1 MVNTEFMTDNMMI
14 LALVGGLSVVLL
26 CLTLF
31 WMKLA
36 DIRSRNQF
44 YCEQIYSELLNALT
58 MVVVLGDEE
67 QQIKSNMALAQIV
80 NKVNL
85 IAGTGVLSYLNAF
98 LELQNAPVTD
108 MKKSAKQHAILN
120 ALVFAI
126 RKETRRHP
134 SERAMRRQGCA
145 FKFYMPAR
153 NQEKGHNQT
162 EDL

>member
-1 MVNTEFMTDNMMI
+1 MTDNIMI
-14 LALVGGLSVVLL
+14 LALVGGFGCILL

-36 DIRSRNQF
+36 DIRSRNQY

-58 MVVVLGDEE
+58 MVVVTGDEE
-67 QQIKSNMALAQIV
+67 HQLKSNLALAQIV

-85 IAGTGVLSYLNAF
+85 IAGAGVLSYMNAF
-98 LELQNAPVTD
+98 LELQNTSGAD
-108 MKKSAKQHAILN
+108 AKKNAKQHAILN

-126 RKETRRHP
+126 RKETRRQP
-134 SERAMRRQGCA
+134 SERTIRRLGCA

-153 NQEKGHNQT
+153 NHEKGRNQT